1 MNWLPEEVLQLIYAF
16 DGRYKQFMKDCFS
29 IIDVRKHPPLTK
41 DTLKVP
47 EDITPY
53 NLLRTFHYDYIT
65 RFGLYRKPIIPKNGI
80 EVLNPVWLEHN
91 KSIVSEYMAI

>member
-29 IIDVRKHPPLTK
+29 IIDVRKHTLYLK
-41 DTLKVP
+41 DTLKAP

-53 NLLRTFHYDYIT
+53 NLLRTFHYDYIS
-65 RFGLYRKPIIPKNGI
+65 RFGLKRKSIIPKNGI